1 VNLHR
6 VFPET
11 GFEIVAPSPVRKELD
26 GKMTLPGT
34 LVKKIGKRQ
43 LWATLAMPTCLSSH
57 KRNAIR
63 IRGSQPLSSRPQSGW
78 RTVALAANQR
88 LG

>member
-1 VNLHR
+1 

-43 LWATLAMPTCLSSH
+43 PQDTLAVST
-57 KRNAIR
+57 
-63 IRGSQPLSSRPQSGW
+63 
-78 RTVALAANQR
+78 
-88 LG
+88 